1 MSSNDLEGD
10 DIWGDS
16 GADGGNEESKQAD
29 SEQPAQPPAAAVETL
44 EDEETRHMSVGE
56 LRQRIHLINND
67 IRVMKSDVQRITHES
82 RGQRDRI
89 RENQE
94 KVKLN
99 KQLPYLVANV
109 VEVLEPD
116 AEDGLDEE
124 EKESGD
130 AADADANRKTRSA
143 VVRTSTRQTIF
154 LPIPGLVDSD
164 ELKPSDLVGTN
175 KDSYLILEKLPEEFD
190 SRVQAMEVDERPTE
204 EYSDIGG
211 ADQQIQELIEAVVL
225 PMTHKDMFDTIGIRP
240 PKGVLL
246 HGPPGTGKTLL
257 ARACAN
263 QTNAIFLKLAGP
275 QLVQMFIGDG
285 AKLIRD
291 AFELAKAKIKQG
303 VSAGAILFI
312 DEIDAIGTKR
322 FGGDQS
328 GDREVQRTMLELLS
342 QLDGFSSN
350 EMIKVIA
357 ATNRPDVLDPA
368 LLRSGRLD
376 RKIELP
382 HPNEEA
388 RAKILAI
395 HSRKMN
401 VNKEVVFEELSRSC
415 EDFNGAQ
422 LKAVCVEAGMLALR
436 RECTEIMH
444 EDFVEAITVVAAKK
458 KGSLDY
464 FA

>member
-1 MSSNDLEGD
+1 MSSNDLEGE
-10 DIWGDS
+10 DIWGDAS
-16 GADGGNEESKQAD
+16 GGGESKQAD
-29 SEQPAQPPAAAVETL
+29 NEETKQDTADDDEAAPNEEQL
-44 EDEETRHMSVGE
+44 DDDDTRHMTISE
-56 LRQRIHLINND
+56 LRQRIHLLNND

-109 VEVLEPD
+109 VEILEPD
-116 AEDGLDEE
+116 AEDGTKMLVFVNREKIELWRFGSSACTFLVNAILLRIDDSPLLYPLLSSSGLEE
-124 EKESGD
+124 ED
-130 AADADANRKTRSA
+130 IDVTDVDANRKIRSA

-154 LPIPGLVDSD
+154 LPIPGLVDPQ

-211 ADQQIQELIEAVVL
+211 CDLQIQELIEAVVL

-263 QTNAIFLKLAGP
+263 QTNAVFLKLAGP

-291 AFELAKAKIKQG
+291 AFELAKAKIKAG
-303 VSAGAILFI
+303 TSAGAILFI
-312 DEIDAIGTKR
+312 DEVRLMTWIR
-322 FGGDQS
+322 
-328 GDREVQRTMLELLS
+328 ELLY
-342 QLDGFSSN
+342 
-350 EMIKVIA
+350 
-357 ATNRPDVLDPA
+357 
-368 LLRSGRLD
+368 
-376 RKIELP
+376 
-382 HPNEEA
+382 
-388 RAKILAI
+388 
-395 HSRKMN
+395 
-401 VNKEVVFEELSRSC
+401 
-415 EDFNGAQ
+415 
-422 LKAVCVEAGMLALR
+422 
-436 RECTEIMH
+436 
-444 EDFVEAITVVAAKK
+444 VAAW
-458 KGSLDY
+458 GS
-464 FA
+464 